1 LSSIEAQ
8 LDLAGHCCAV
18 RIPVMEQCLARTQPA
33 RIRSE
38 SFPMGILLVLTKTTL
53 EGTRIVLAPVKQQKP
68 QQTRTEAA
76 CTDHCKVRGL
86 VSSFT
91 SAF

>member
-1 LSSIEAQ
+1 
-8 LDLAGHCCAV
+8 
-18 RIPVMEQCLARTQPA
+18 
-33 RIRSE
+33 
-38 SFPMGILLVLTKTTL
+38 MGILLVLTKTTL
-53 EGTRIVLAPVKQQKP
+53 EGTRIVLAQQQKP

-91 SAF
+91 SVLTASFERLSNCRRVAAAWKSTAGETRT

>member
-1 LSSIEAQ
+1 
-8 LDLAGHCCAV
+8 
-18 RIPVMEQCLARTQPA
+18 
-33 RIRSE
+33 
-38 SFPMGILLVLTKTTL
+38 MGILLVLTKTTL
-53 EGTRIVLAPVKQQKP
+53 EGTRIVLAQHQKP
-68 QQTRTEAA
+68 QQTRTGAA

>member
-8 LDLAGHCCAV
+8 LDLAGHCCSV

-38 SFPMGILLVLTKTTL
+38 LFPMGILLVLTKATL
-53 EGTRIVLAPVKQQKP
+53 EGTRIVLAQHQKP